1 MQRNLL
7 AVLVLA
13 SLCAC
18 YGSTRGDTDLLGPD
32 SGGGVIP
39 GDGGAD
45 GGDGGPDAG
54 ADAGPDA
61 GCVQLSLN
69 GVGAIDNCLGVSNA
83 VASVSVSD
91 PSHGCSVSIV
101 LNTANGPCTGVASH
115 GTLDAFDGGCAGGLG
130 YPYSCTSPSLPGTL
144 TCTSPGYSPCTIKI
158 CDAGTCSP

>member
-18 YGSTRGDTDLLGPD
+18 YGSTSGGTDLLGPD
-32 SGGGVIP
+32 SGGGVIQ

-69 GVGAIDNCLGVSNA
+69 GVGAIDNCLGAPNA
-83 VASVSVSD
+83 VATVSVSD
-91 PSHGCSVSIV
+91 PSQGCTVSIL
-101 LNTANGPCTGVASH
+101 LNTATSPCAGVASH
-115 GTLDAFDGGCAGGLG
+115 GTLDAFDGGCAGIG
-130 YPYSCTSPSLPGTL
+130 YSCTSPSLPGTL